1 MATSSITPTT
11 TTSATA
17 TASAAASASSASAGV
32 IKALGTGSG
41 IDTQALAAGLVAAE
55 RAPRQ
60 EAIDSKIS
68 KAQATISGFSA
79 VKYALTNV
87 QNAFA
92 ALNDLSDFQNITAS
106 NSQSSAFTAV
116 VDPSTTA
123 AAAGSHSVVVNNL
136 ATAQRVTGVGGFSSA
151 SVEIPGLTTLT
162 LGAQTIAVPSPR
174 TPTAVVDAIN
184 GAGNGYSAQ
193 LINTGDASNPYQIVV
208 TGAIGLA
215 GAFALTSNATNAA
228 GTPSLE
234 FGHTLQAAQNAS
246 LQVDG
251 INISSSSNQ
260 IQGAIAGV
268 TLNLLAPTATT
279 TTTSSNTTTST
290 DVSGN
295 TTSVTTPTTVSSPV
309 AAQLNLT
316 QDTGSVLTNVKS
328 LITAYND
335 AIDLLHELTTPGSKL
350 ETYGGTMVG
359 NSTVSAIRGQMRD
372 MVTGDS
378 STKSGTIS
386 ALRDIGVEL
395 DSTGHLKSN
404 SVKLDMALKFNFKDT
419 VKMLSGN
426 QQDQSQYDPASA
438 GIAGD
443 SYKKITA
450 MLATSS
456 TMNTESDNATTRI
469 STYQDQISKLNDRMT
484 ALLARYSKQFS
495 AMDILVGQNKSMST
509 GLTST
514 FAGMMATYTNK

>member
-1 MATSSITPTT
+1 
-11 TTSATA
+11 
-17 TASAAASASSASAGV
+17 
-32 IKALGTGSG
+32 
-41 IDTQALAAGLVAAE
+41 
-55 RAPRQ
+55 
-60 EAIDSKIS
+60 
-68 KAQATISGFSA
+68 
-79 VKYALTNV
+79 
-87 QNAFA
+87 
-92 ALNDLSDFQNITAS
+92 
-106 NSQSSAFTAV
+106 
-116 VDPSTTA
+116 
-123 AAAGSHSVVVNNL
+123 
-136 ATAQRVTGVGGFSSA
+136 
-151 SVEIPGLTTLT
+151 
-162 LGAQTIAVPSPR
+162 
-174 TPTAVVDAIN
+174 
-184 GAGNGYSAQ
+184 
-193 LINTGDASNPYQIVV
+193 
-208 TGAIGLA
+208 
-215 GAFALTSNATNAA
+215 
-228 GTPSLE
+228 
-234 FGHTLQAAQNAS
+234 
-246 LQVDG
+246 
-251 INISSSSNQ
+251 
-260 IQGAIAGV
+260 
-268 TLNLLAPTATT
+268 
-279 TTTSSNTTTST
+279 
-290 DVSGN
+290 
-295 TTSVTTPTTVSSPV
+295 
-309 AAQLNLT
+309 
-316 QDTGSVLTNVKS
+316 
-328 LITAYND
+328 
-335 AIDLLHELTTPGSKL
+335 
-350 ETYGGTMVG
+350 MVG